1 MDSVGAG
8 CGKHVAIARC
18 VEYKIGPRRA
28 KSLSRLDDFV
38 HYWRNFGGTVCIPNS
53 PKCFMDWTERR
64 SGVRMAWRNLG
75 RILCHGDYSCVS
87 KVGTRAHVC
96 ACGRGT
102 NDRFNVARAFRHSCG
117 ATEPN
122 HCGAIGRCHADYCWR
137 DSDQILLNVFHAARR
152 GYFSNCIPVVNRRN
166 YRPEP
171 TGIVSTGAFTTEST
185 PMLSKRMT
193 AVKDRVRMENVFP
206 GQISTDESIR

>member
-8 CGKHVAIARC
+8 CGNHVAIARC
-18 VEYKIGPRRA
+18 VEYKIGPGRA
-28 KSLSRLDDFV
+28 KSFSRLHDFV
-38 HYWRNFGGTVCIPNS
+38 HHWCTFGGTVCIPNS
-53 PKCFMDWTERR
+53 PKCFMDRTQRR

-87 KVGTRAHVC
+87 KVGTRAHIC

-102 NDRFNVARAFRHSCG
+102 NDHFNVARAFRHSCG
-117 ATEPN
+117 AAEPN
-122 HCGAIGRCHADYCWR
+122 HCGAIGRCRADYCWR
-137 DSDQILLNVFHAARR
+137 DSDQIVLNVFHEARR

-171 TGIVSTGAFTTEST
+171 TGIVSTGAFPTSFLTCKSYMSRTIEN
-185 PMLSKRMT
+185 RQRD
-193 AVKDRVRMENVFP
+193 VKSV
-206 GQISTDESIR
+206 SSIQYH